1 MASFFLCGIYTGLP
15 AIIESKQI
23 SKQNLGILGI
33 LSSET
38 REVSPTPEDILVG
51 QLIPNS
57 VH

>member
-1 MASFFLCGIYTGLP
+1 MWNIPVIT
-15 AIIESKQI
+15 ESKQI

-38 REVSPTPEDILVG
+38 REVAYAPKDLLVHG
-51 QLIPNS
+51 QVIPNS